1 MSQRTAYVNAR
12 LLDPASGLDAPGQ
25 LLTEGNSILDL
36 GPRLFA
42 GGRPEGTITVDCGGK
57 CLAPGVIDMR
67 AFLGEPGAEN
77 RETLASASEA
87 AAAGGVTTLVALPH
101 TAPPIDSG
109 ALVEFIYRRAR
120 ETALV
125 NVLPMGAVTKG
136 LEGKEMTELGL
147 LAEAGA
153 ICFGDGDRAVASA
166 RLMRRILS
174 YATAFDL
181 LVTQHVEDPSLAAG
195 GAMTEGEMA
204 MRLGLPGIPN
214 AAEVIMI
221 ERDLRLAELTGG
233 RWHAACLSTADGVE
247 AIRQAKRRGLKV
259 TCGVAPHHF
268 ALNDTAVGEYRTF
281 AKTSPPLRSETD
293 RKAIVAGLAD
303 GTIDVICSNHQPED
317 TESKRQPFAQAAF
330 GVIGV
335 ETMLP
340 VTLELV
346 HNKHLTLLEALRRL
360 TCGPADL
367 LGLKSGRLAKGA
379 PADLMLFDP
388 EVPWLISADRLIS
401 KSKNSAF
408 DRRPVQGRVL
418 RTVVGGRTV
427 YTLPPDA

>member
-1 MSQRTAYVNAR
+1 VSQRTSYVNAR
-12 LLDPASGLDAPGQ
+12 LLDPASGLDAPGA
-25 LLTEGNSILDL
+25 LMTEGASILDF
-36 GPRLFA
+36 GPRLFNA
-42 GGRPEGTITVDCGGK
+42 GRPEGVVTVDCGGK
-57 CLAPGVIDMR
+57 CLAPGIVDMR
-67 AFLGEPGAEN
+67 AFLGEPGGEN

-125 NVLPMGAVTKG
+125 NVLPMGAVSKG
-136 LEGKEMTELGL
+136 LEGREMTEMGL

-153 ICFGDGDRAVASA
+153 ICFGDGDRAVASS
-166 RLMRRILS
+166 RLIRRVLS

-181 LVTQHVEDPSLAAG
+181 LVTQHVEDPSLAAN

-214 AAEVIMI
+214 AAEVIMV
-221 ERDLRLAELTGG
+221 ERDLRLVELTGA
-233 RWHAACLSTADGVE
+233 RWHAAGLSTADAVE
-247 AIRQAKRRGLKV
+247 AMRQAKKRGLKV

-268 ALNDTAVGEYRTF
+268 ALNDTSVGEYRTF
-281 AKTSPPLRSETD
+281 AKTSPPLRSEDD

-317 TESKRQPFAQAAF
+317 TESKRQPFTQAAF
-330 GVIGV
+330 GVVGV

-340 VTLELV
+340 ITLELV
-346 HNKHLTLLEALRRL
+346 HNKHLPLLDALRRL
-360 TCGPADL
+360 TVAPADL

-379 PADLMLFDP
+379 PADLVLFDLNT
-388 EVPWLISADRLIS
+388 PWLIDASKLNS

-408 DRRPVQGRVL
+408 DERPVQGRVL

>member
-1 MSQRTAYVNAR
+1 MTGRVAYTNAR
-12 LLDPASGLDAPGQ
+12 LLDPASGLDAIGG
-25 LLTEGNSILDL
+25 LLTEGNQILDL
-36 GPRLFA
+36 GPRLFNA
-42 GGRPEGTITVDCGGK
+42 GRPEGAVTVDCGGK
-57 CLAPGVIDMR
+57 CLAPGLIDMR
-67 AFLGEPGAEN
+67 AFLGEPGGEN

-101 TAPPIDSG
+101 TDPPIDSG
-109 ALVEFIYRRAR
+109 ALVEFVHRRAR

-125 NVLPMGAVTKG
+125 HVLPMAAVTKG
-136 LEGKEMTELGL
+136 LLGKEMTELGL

-153 ICFGDGDRAVASA
+153 VCVGDGDRAVASA

-174 YATAFDL
+174 YASAFDL

-195 GAMTEGEMA
+195 GAMTEGEVA

-214 AAEVIMI
+214 AAEVILV
-221 ERDLRLAELTGG
+221 ERDLRLVELTGG
-233 RWHAACLSTADGVE
+233 RWHAAGLSTADGVE
-247 AIRQAKRRGLKV
+247 AIRQAKARGLNV
-259 TCGVAPHHF
+259 TCAVAPHHF

-281 AKTSPPLRSETD
+281 AKTSPPLRSEAD

-330 GVIGV
+330 GVVGV

-340 VTLELV
+340 ITLEMV
-346 HNKHLTLLEALRRL
+346 HNKHLSLLDALKRL
-360 TCGPADL
+360 TLGPAEL
-367 LGLKSGRLAKGA
+367 LRLKSGRLAKGA
-379 PADLMLFDP
+379 PADLVLFAVDA
-388 EVPWLISADRLIS
+388 PWLIDAERLSS

-418 RTVVGGRTV
+418 RTVVAGRTV